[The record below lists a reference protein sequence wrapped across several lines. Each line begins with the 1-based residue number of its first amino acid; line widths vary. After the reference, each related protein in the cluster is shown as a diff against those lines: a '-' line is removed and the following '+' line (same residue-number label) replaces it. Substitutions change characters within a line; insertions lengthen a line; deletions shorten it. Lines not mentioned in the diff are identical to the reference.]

1 MSPFAQS
8 VVKFAFKKD
17 QLNALKV
24 CYIGTWK
31 NSNLGELANQTFQW
45 KMVNGCIRYQWNF
58 IQIYKLFNL
67 SIIRCRA
74 CSTGFPVFSDQI
86 RLSFSNMS
94 GLLAAT
100 VDEYN
105 QIMAFMDFC
114 KKAISPDFKFFFHL
128 RASRTFDK
136 FVCIAR
142 WKFLNFLPEDALE
155 GKLNR
160 KLGLV
165 GFSPNSFG
173 SILLNQVMLSFNYRL
188 PSNSH
193 KIPKANLISFWVNS
207 QFFNKPL
214 SDMKI
219 WYPSRASLA
228 EVRIRKGTQ
237 SDLMMPKIWF
247 SFATMSME
255 LFSSMDI

>member
-1 MSPFAQS
+1 M
-8 VVKFAFKKD
+8 
-17 QLNALKV
+17 
-24 CYIGTWK
+24 
-31 NSNLGELANQTFQW
+31 
-45 KMVNGCIRYQWNF
+45 
-58 IQIYKLFNL
+58 FNL

-193 KIPKANLISFWVNS
+193 KIPNMCQSKS
-207 QFFNKPL
+207 QNQKMFTKFINIHTTPYGWNCPGRIFFQKN
-214 SDMKI
+214 
-219 WYPSRASLA
+219 
-228 EVRIRKGTQ
+228 VT
-237 SDLMMPKIWF
+237 F
-247 SFATMSME
+247 FAT
-255 LFSSMDI
+255 LTAVFKHF

>member
-1 MSPFAQS
+1 M
-8 VVKFAFKKD
+8 
-17 QLNALKV
+17 
-24 CYIGTWK
+24 
-31 NSNLGELANQTFQW
+31 
-45 KMVNGCIRYQWNF
+45 
-58 IQIYKLFNL
+58 FNL

-193 KIPKANLISFWVNS
+193 KIPNMCQSKS
-207 QFFNKPL
+207 QNQKMF
-214 SDMKI
+214 
-219 WYPSRASLA
+219 
-228 EVRIRKGTQ
+228 TQ
-237 SDLMMPKIWF
+237 IHKYSQNPI
-247 SFATMSME
+247 
-255 LFSSMDI
+255 